1 MCQNDAFGLVLLD
14 GAEDSFQ
21 GEFDN
26 AWVFLET
33 EDESWNLKKRDWADK
48 RTFKLRS
55 LEDTFD
61 NEIEHFR
68 VFCPHGMKSDLCNA
82 IFKGRATD
90 TIIRMPPG
98 IGAGPYSR
106 IVKFDVSG
114 NQTLTRRALRRNRRQ
129 TSEEEHQ
136 EDTIFDLVV
145 DYNFAAIN
153 AEDKGPVQF
162 RVDFSNLVEYW

>member
-1 MCQNDAFGLVLLD
+1 MLLD
-14 GAEDSFQ
+14 GDEDSFQ
-21 GEFDN
+21 GEFDS

-33 EDESWNLKKRDWADK
+33 EDETWNLKKRDWAEK
-48 RTFKLRS
+48 RTFKHRN
-55 LEDTFD
+55 DTFE
-61 NEIEHFR
+61 NEVEHFR
-68 VFCPHGMKSDLCNA
+68 VFCPHGMESELCNA

-90 TIIRMPPG
+90 TIIKMPSG

-106 IVKFDVSG
+106 IVQFDVSQ
-114 NQTLTRRALRRNRRQ
+114 NQTLTKRALRRKRQ
-129 TSEEEHQ
+129 TSEEQ
-136 EDTIFDLVV
+136 REDVIFDLVV